1 MLDGQNTQHYLDLMD
16 SMTFLM
22 HMQAECLDLVN
33 QIAFDSFPDDSIT
46 DVNFFEEAQN
56 KIQKDVLY
64 SASRKKAKE
73 QVQ

>member
-1 MLDGQNTQHYLDLMD
+1 
-16 SMTFLM
+16 
-22 HMQAECLDLVN
+22 LDLVN